1 MYMYVNKRV
10 ELAQRG
16 IALYKIFFI
25 IIVLFERCTR
35 HSLVDIVV
43 VITQR
48 RFSQDQASLEPE
60 TYRWKADTSLVP
72 VTVHFALTVQI
83 NGTSYI
89 CVYLY
94 VRYRAQEFYGSRFQG
109 LFSFGPWGLES
120 EVTVSHDIPYEQVH
134 EIHESGGGRPEFPVS
149 NNLSVSVDVKQH
161 CTGNGW
167 KWRWPSWAPRPT

>member
-16 IALYKIFFI
+16 IALYKFFFI

-60 TYRWKADTSLVP
+60 TYR
-72 VTVHFALTVQI
+72 
-83 NGTSYI
+83 
-89 CVYLY
+89 
-94 VRYRAQEFYGSRFQG
+94 
-109 LFSFGPWGLES
+109 
-120 EVTVSHDIPYEQVH
+120 
-134 EIHESGGGRPEFPVS
+134 
-149 NNLSVSVDVKQH
+149 
-161 CTGNGW
+161 
-167 KWRWPSWAPRPT
+167 